1 MERFTSKRS
10 VNELVAQSESRLKS
24 ISPDKIAEEV
34 ASGEVLVIDVRE
46 PDEWQQGHIP
56 GAINIP
62 HGSLESKADPASP
75 TFDPRIRSD
84 KPLYINCATGRR
96 SALVTAILNDMGYEK
111 AINLEGGFEAWE
123 AAGYPVE
130 RAGGSGEKEEP
141 LSAKIKSDQPEMELD
156 LRGSICPGPT
166 GDTLAALK
174 KLPAGATLAVISDY
188 LPARQTVPR
197 LVEQRGCSWQIT
209 EDDGRTFRME
219 ITKGGG

>member
-1 MERFTSKRS
+1 MERFTSKQS
-10 VNELVAQSESRLKS
+10 VNELVTETGSHIKS
-24 ISPDKIAEEV
+24 VSPGKIAEEV
-34 ASGEVLVIDVRE
+34 ASGEALVVDVRE
-46 PDEWQQGHIP
+46 PEEWQAGHIP

-62 HGSLESKADPASP
+62 HGSLESRADPNSP
-75 TFDPRIRSD
+75 SFDARIRPD

-96 SALVTAILNDMGYEK
+96 GALATATLNEMGYEK
-111 AINLEGGFEAWE
+111 AVNLAGGFEAWE
-123 AAGYPVE
+123 ASGYPVE
-130 RAGGSGEKEEP
+130 LAGEGERKVEP
-141 LSAKIKSDQPEMELD
+141 VVAEAKSDQPVTELD

>member
-1 MERFTSKRS
+1 MS
-10 VNELVAQSESRLKS
+10 VLADPRIKS
-24 ISPDKIAEEV
+24 VSPDEIAEEV
-34 ASGEVLVIDVRE
+34 ASGEALVIDVRRPE
-46 PDEWQQGHIP
+46 EWRKRRIP

-62 HGSLESKADPASP
+62 HGVMGPKANPDTPF
-75 TFDPRIRSD
+75 FDPRIRPD
-84 KPLYINCATGRR
+84 RPLCINCATGKR

-130 RAGGSGEKEEP
+130 SGEKEEP
-141 LSAKIKSDQPEMELD
+141 GSTEAKGDSPVVELD

-188 LPARQTVPR
+188 LPARQTIPR
-197 LVEQRGCSWQIT
+197 LVEQRGCSWRIT
-209 EDDGRTFRME
+209 QDDGNTFRME
-219 ITKGGG
+219 IVKEGAAQR